1 MSEQLEFLCRGK
13 RINALEREIKDFWGN
28 LRVVQSCPILKASI
42 SPSSCSMEQLK
53 IGYHYSKDN
62 NG

>member
-1 MSEQLEFLCRGK
+1 MNEKLELPCRRK
-13 RINALEREIKDFWGN
+13 RINALEREIKD
-28 LRVVQSCPILKASI
+28 LLVKLKRCSILSDSKGI
-42 SPSSCSMEQLK
+42 SRSSSRMEQLK